1 MRGHGPEHGVQLAIL
16 EFLAYKKIMAWRCNS
31 GAAVFESNGRKRFVS
46 FGRKGM
52 SDILGILPGKVGGG
66 RLLAIEVKA
75 PKTGRVTPEQQDFLN
90 DINRHGGCAFVARSV
105 DDVQSW
111 LDVVLA

>member
-52 SDILGILPGKVGGG
+52 SDILGILPGGK
-66 RLLAIEVKA
+66 LLAIEVKA